1 MKRIISK
8 RDFQGVKL
16 LLLWGMV
23 VCATLM
29 ASCGGEKK
37 EVPRTQEQILDLVEV
52 VQAVGKVVPAD
63 DFTLVTAEIS
73 GKITDI
79 LVKEGDTVQQGQT
92 LIVLSSG
99 NADLDVE
106 EARAKLFTLTA
117 DRQSTLYDLE
127 KAKLVEQELRTVY
140 ETTQRLVVKSAE
152 TKEREQ
158 SDFSNWQQQKQVVA
172 ALQAKVKA
180 QEASEKEQQLRLTRT
195 QRDLGNYEIKAARSG
210 LLTEFD
216 AKVGQVANSNQVL
229 AKIVQTSAIQIEA
242 EVDELFAN
250 DVQKGMKVAILAN
263 GRMDTLATGSVVY
276 TSPILSNKS
285 ILYETANEAQD
296 RRVLRIKVQ
305 VEDGVPLTI
314 NSKVNVQIK
323 IK

>member
-8 RDFQGVKL
+8 KDIYGVNLQFIGGILVCSML
-16 LLLWGMV
+16 L
-23 VCATLM
+23 

-37 EVPRTQEQILDLVEV
+37 EVPRTQEQLLDSVEE

-63 DFTLVTAEIS
+63 DWTLVTTEVS
-73 GKITDI
+73 GKITEI

-92 LIVLSSG
+92 LFVLSSG

-106 EARAKLFTLTA
+106 EARAKLLTLVA
-117 DRQSTLYDLE
+117 DRQATLNDLE
-127 KAKLVEQELRTVY
+127 KAKLVEQELKTIY
-140 ETTQRLVVKSAE
+140 ETTQRLVAKNAE

-158 SDFSNWQQQKQVVA
+158 SDFSKWQQQIQVVA
-172 ALQAKVKA
+172 ALEAKLKA
-180 QEASEKEQQLRLTRT
+180 QEASEREQQLRLNKT
-195 QRDLGNYEIKAARSG
+195 QRELGNYLVKAAQRG
-210 LLTEFD
+210 LLTEID

-229 AKIVQTSAIQIEA
+229 AKIVQASDILIEA

-250 DVQKGMKVAILAN
+250 DVHPGMKAAILAN
-263 GRMDTLATGSVVY
+263 GRLDTLATGSVIY

-305 VEDGVPLTI
+305 VEEGVPLTI